1 MAFRFGVVPAL
12 PTDTESM
19 RNGTRSYC
27 KTATVGFNLYDNE
40 KKLRLQ
46 TTYQTRAEAEYVCQR
61 HNMERLQIF
70 YSERKASLDRLAPN
84 RISSANRRNSV

>member
-27 KTATVGFNLYDNE
+27 KTATVGFNLYDTD

-46 TTYQTRAEAEYVCQR
+46 NTYQTRAEAEYECQR
-61 HNMERLQIF
+61 HNMVRLQIVH
-70 YSERKASLDRLAPN
+70 SEREAPLGRLAPN
-84 RISSANRRNSV
+84 LINSASGGNSV

>member
-1 MAFRFGVVPAL
+1 MTLRFGVIPAL

-19 RNGTRSYC
+19 RKGTRSYC

-46 TTYQTRAEAEYVCQR
+46 TTYQTRAEAEYECQR
-61 HNMERLQIF
+61 HNMERLQIVH
-70 YSERKASLDRLAPN
+70 SEREAPLCRLAPN
-84 RISSANRRNSV
+84 RINSASLRKAV